1 MGGCSPS
8 VRHAGGPVPVLVRA
22 RCPMNCS
29 MARLT
34 LPAFVLLLAT
44 SALTQHTPGQG
55 GGTDTSLAPLSID
68 DLPDINECWE
78 FVATVGSGIVEG
90 GGPLSISSPD
100 VLPFCTVDE
109 TDYGRCCEPVMLF
122 SVGNPVAGCLCREEF
137 LAQMGPAV
145 YDLLEQLTGLDL
157 DFHFWAGE
165 ATPMYAHA
173 S

>member
-1 MGGCSPS
+1 MPNELQHGS
-8 VRHAGGPVPVLVRA
+8 
-22 RCPMNCS
+22 
-29 MARLT
+29 RLT
-34 LPAFVLLLAT
+34 LTALVLLLAT
-44 SALTQHTPGQG
+44 SALTQHTPGLDG
-55 GGTDTSLAPLSID
+55 GMDTSLAPLSID

-145 YDLLEQLTGLDL
+145 YDLFEQLTGLDL